1 MAKAKSIS
9 TKITKATYIDWYKL
23 MLRIRRLEEKSAQMY
38 GQQKIRGFLHLY
50 IGQEAIAAGLMSSLQ
65 PDDPIITAYRDHGL
79 GMMRGI
85 TSKEAMAE
93 LYGKKTGC
101 TQGKGG
107 SMHFFNVKERFYGGH
122 GIVGGHI
129 PLGTGIAFAEQY
141 KGTDNVCVT
150 LMGDGAVRQGS
161 FHEAIN
167 MGAMWKVPCIYIIE
181 NNGYAMGTAVKRSGA
196 VEELYKLGCAFDIP
210 HEPVDAMHPKNVHDA
225 MIKALKH
232 TRAGNGP
239 YLLEFRTYR
248 YKGHSMS
255 DPAKYRT
262 KEELQEYKDK
272 DPIATI
278 AHEILEKK
286 YLKEDEIKEIQQAVK
301 AEIEE
306 AVKFA
311 EASDY
316 PDESAL
322 YENIYYQQDYPFIKD

>member
-1 MAKAKSIS
+1 
-9 TKITKATYIDWYKL
+9 
-23 MLRIRRLEEKSAQMY
+23 MLRIRRFEEKSAQLY

-50 IGQEAIAAGLMSSLQ
+50 IGQEAIAAGMDSALR
-65 PDDPIITAYRDHGL
+65 PEDAIITAYRDHGL
-79 GMMRGI
+79 GIMRGI
-85 TSKEAMAE
+85 STKAGMAE
-93 LYGKKTGC
+93 MYGKETGC
-101 TQGKGG
+101 TNGKGG
-107 SMHFFNVKERFYGGH
+107 SMHFFNVPERFYGGH

-167 MGAMWKVPCIYIIE
+167 MGALWKVPCIYIIE
-181 NNGYAMGTAVKRSGA
+181 NNGYAMGTAVKRSGP
-196 VEELYKLGCAFDIP
+196 VEELYKLGAAFDIP
-210 HEPVDAMHPKNVHDA
+210 HEPVDAMHPKTVHEA
-225 MIKALKH
+225 LEKAAAH
-232 TRAGNGP
+232 CRAGKGP

-255 DPAKYRT
+255 DPQKYRT

-278 AHEILEKK
+278 GHEMLEKGWITEDD
-286 YLKEDEIKEIQQAVK
+286 LKAMQAEVKEEIN
-301 AEIEE
+301 E
-306 AVKFA
+306 AVEFA
-311 EASDY
+311 ENSKY

-322 YENIYYQQDYPFIKD
+322 YEDIYVQEDYPFIKD

>member
-1 MAKAKSIS
+1 MAARKTAK
-9 TKITKATYIDWYKL
+9 TKITKETYLSWYKL
-23 MLRIRRLEEKSAQMY
+23 MLRIRRFEEKAAQLY

-50 IGQEAIAAGLMSSLQ
+50 IGQEAIAAGMDSALR
-65 PDDPIITAYRDHGL
+65 PTDAIITAYRDHGL

-85 TSKEAMAE
+85 SAKAGMAE
-93 LYGKKTGC
+93 MYGKATGS
-101 TQGKGG
+101 TNGKGG
-107 SMHFFNVKERFYGGH
+107 SMHFFNVPERFYGGH

-167 MGAMWKVPCIYIIE
+167 MGALWKVPCIYIIE
-181 NNGYAMGTAVKRSGA
+181 NNGYAMGTSVKRSGP

-210 HEPVDAMHPKNVHDA
+210 HEPVDAMHPKTVHEA
-225 MIKALKH
+225 LEKAAAH
-232 TRAGNGP
+232 CRAGNGP

-255 DPAKYRT
+255 DPQKYRT
-262 KEELQEYKDK
+262 KDELQAYKDQ
-272 DPIATI
+272 DPIATVG
-278 AHEILEKK
+278 HEMLEKK
-286 YLKEDEIKEIQQAVK
+286 WITEDDLKAMQQAVK

-306 AVKFA
+306 AVAFA
-311 EASDY
+311 ESSPY

-322 YENIYYQQDYPFIKD
+322 YEDIYVQADYPFIKD